1 MTETQKAY
9 IAGIIDGEGS
19 ILLQRFHK
27 NEYPSPCV
35 SIASTSIELLNW
47 IKDVVG
53 KGKIVSKKNYN
64 PEKHKDCYSY
74 VLKYNDAISLIE
86 EVYPYLVIESKR
98 KRANLI
104 ITRYKEVTPRNGRY
118 SSEMLKAKERF
129 YWDFIKPNN

>member
-1 MTETQKAY
+1 MTEIQKSY

-19 ILLQRFHK
+19 IILQRFHR

-47 IKDVVG
+47 IKGVVG
-53 KGKIVSKKNYN
+53 KGKIIRKKNYN

-74 VLKYNDAISLIE
+74 VVKYNDAINLIE
-86 EVYPYLVIESKR
+86 EVYPYLVIEGKR

-104 ITRYKEVTPRNGRY
+104 ITKYKEVTPRNARY
-118 SSEMLKAKERF
+118 NSEMLKSKENF
-129 YWDFIKPNN
+129 YLDFIKIN